1 MATRDD
7 GRSTLPGIVL
17 GLGLG
22 GFVDGIV
29 LHQVAQW
36 HNMGSAVV
44 SPVTIDAMKLNMLWD
59 GLFHAATWMLVTV
72 GVYLLLGDARR
83 GRRLPTPAAFTGL
96 LILGWGLFNL
106 VEGVIDHHLLGIHH
120 VRDMPTHV
128 PAYDWAFLLVGGCGF
143 IVAGLGLSKD
153 RAQERA

>member
-1 MATRDD
+1 MATHVD
-7 GRSTLPGIVL
+7 GRSIVPSIIL

-44 SPVTIDAMKLNMLWD
+44 PPITMEAMKQNMLWD
-59 GLFHAATWMLVTV
+59 GLFHAATWVLVTV

-83 GRRLPTPAAFTGL
+83 GRRLPTPAAFTGFL
-96 LILGWGLFNL
+96 LLGWGVFNL
-106 VEGVIDHHLLGIHH
+106 VEGLIDHHLLGIHH
-120 VRDMPTHV
+120 VRDMPMHV
-128 PAYDWAFLLVGGCGF
+128 PAYDWAFLLVAGVGF
-143 IVAGLGLSKD
+143 IVAGLWVSRERTPQ
-153 RAQERA
+153 RA